1 MIFYSLHIT
10 CKVWEN
16 TPNSLIDFE
25 SDENTS
31 MTTIIDKKGILY
43 KNGKVLHLL
52 SNKSISNNKEVFLC
66 KIDPKKD
73 LYEINMN
80 ENEIN
85 NINELYDIDNIPWII
100 SRYVFDNQWEHGY
113 KMHEGDLFK
122 LGKYILKVREIKLK
136 KENLIKT
143 MIESNQKIYKEN
155 EGDISKNIMLPNKNN
170 INGCEPEPV
179 IRLNQYNN
187 DDDKNNIM
195 ISKKSYSL
203 HNNNDNKRLKF
214 NSEEF
219 SSFHSSE
226 EQKSINKKFSNVLNL
241 NKFPLN
247 NDSSV
252 NKEVKKENSN
262 IYKPTCRI
270 CLSEEYTE
278 DNPLINPCKCAG
290 TMKYLHL
297 ECLRQLIKS
306 KIIKIINDN
315 TTILSF
321 KSLSCDICKSLF
333 PENIKIKKK
342 IYNIIDLERPDNEY
356 LILDGIIK
364 ENPEQKSIF
373 VINFKEPYKTIKIGR
388 ASDADVRLGD
398 ISVSRAHAQINLYN
412 GYLVLNDTKS
422 KFGTLINAGNFF
434 CVLYNRPF
442 SVQKG
447 NIFLRFLM
455 KMKLCRIL
463 TCYKP
468 KNVEFDSYNSFF
480 DSVEAMKCQ
489 IKDINN
495 FIKTETQSVS
505 EYEEKMEEKKR
516 ISNGK
521 INNNISNNNND
532 RNNITQ
538 DMTISNAEYLKR
550 NNRNDNNNNNNANK
564 TIDFT

>member
-31 MTTIIDKKGILY
+31 LSTIIDKKGILY
-43 KNGKVLHLL
+43 KNGKILHLL
-52 SNKSISNNKEVFLC
+52 SNKNITNNKEVFLC

-226 EQKSINKKFSNVLNL
+226 EQKSINKKYSNVLNL

-247 NDSSV
+247 NNSSV
-252 NKEVKKENSN
+252 NNEDKKENTN

-297 ECLRQLIKS
+297 ECLRKLIESKVTKS
-306 KIIKIINDN
+306 TNEI
-315 TTILSF
+315 TTIFTF
-321 KSLSCDICKSLF
+321 KTLSCDICKSLF

-342 IYNIIDLERPDNEY
+342 TFNIINLKN
-356 LILDGIIK
+356 K
-364 ENPEQKSIF
+364 N
-373 VINFKEPYKTIKIGR
+373 IKIGR
-388 ASDADVRLGD
+388 ASDADIRLSD
-398 ISVSRAHAQINLYN
+398 ISVSRAHANISLYN
-412 GYLVLNDTKS
+412 GYLILNDTKS
-422 KFGTLINAGNFF
+422 KFGTLINAGNHFV
-434 CVLYNRPF
+434 VLYNKPI
-442 SVQKG
+442 SIQKG

-455 KMKLCRIL
+455 KKKLCSIL
-463 TCYKP
+463 TCYRPSKVP
-468 KNVEFDSYNSFF
+468 YQNYNSFF
-480 DSVEAMKCQ
+480 DTIEGKKCQ
-489 IKDINN
+489 IKDIDN
-495 FIKTETQSVS
+495 FLRTETQEVS
-505 EYEEKMEEKKR
+505 EYEE
-516 ISNGK
+516 
-521 INNNISNNNND
+521 NNIMEKEDIKKKERSNSALGNFHRDYTNENLNNVTADEN
-532 RNNITQ
+532 
-538 DMTISNAEYLKR
+538 
-550 NNRNDNNNNNNANK
+550 
-564 TIDFT
+564 

>member
-1 MIFYSLHIT
+1 
-10 CKVWEN
+10 
-16 TPNSLIDFE
+16 
-25 SDENTS
+25 
-31 MTTIIDKKGILY
+31 
-43 KNGKVLHLL
+43 
-52 SNKSISNNKEVFLC
+52 
-66 KIDPKKD
+66 
-73 LYEINMN
+73 MN
-80 ENEIN
+80 ENDIIN
-85 NINELYDIDNIPWII
+85 NNELYDIDNIPWII

-113 KMHEGDLFK
+113 RMHEGDLFK

-143 MIESNQKIYKEN
+143 MIESNQKIFKEN
-155 EGDISKNIMLPNKNN
+155 EGDISKNIMLPNKNEMNGCGSFCKINNNNFNNNYINNNN
-170 INGCEPEPV
+170 INVG
-179 IRLNQYNN
+179 
-187 DDDKNNIM
+187 
-195 ISKKSYSL
+195 KKSYSL
-203 HNNNDNKRLKF
+203 HDNNDNNHIKI
-214 NSEEF
+214 NSEDL

-226 EQKSINKKFSNVLNL
+226 EQKSVQKKYSNVLNL
-241 NKFPLN
+241 NKFNLN
-247 NDSSV
+247 SSNV
-252 NKEVKKENSN
+252 SKEKKKENSN
-262 IYKPTCRI
+262 IYKPSCRI

-278 DNPLINPCKCAG
+278 INPLINPCKCAG

-297 ECLRQLIKS
+297 DCLRQLIKS
-306 KIIKIINDN
+306 KIVKIINDN
-315 TTILSF
+315 TTILTF

-342 IYNIIDLERPDNEY
+342 IYNIIDLERPENEY

-398 ISVSRAHAQINLYN
+398 ISVSRSHAQINLYN
-412 GYLVLNDTKS
+412 GFLVLNDTKS

-434 CVLYNRPF
+434 CVLHNRPF
-442 SVQKG
+442 SIQKG

-455 KMKLCRIL
+455 KLKLCRIL

-468 KNVEFDSYNSFF
+468 RNVEFDSYNSFF

-505 EYEEKMEEKKR
+505 EYEEKIEEKKN
-516 ISNGK
+516 ISNGNM
-521 INNNISNNNND
+521 NNNINIIE
-532 RNNITQ
+532 RNITQ
-538 DMTISNAEYLKR
+538 DMTISNTEYI
-550 NNRNDNNNNNNANK
+550 NQNNNNNNNNNHNNNNE